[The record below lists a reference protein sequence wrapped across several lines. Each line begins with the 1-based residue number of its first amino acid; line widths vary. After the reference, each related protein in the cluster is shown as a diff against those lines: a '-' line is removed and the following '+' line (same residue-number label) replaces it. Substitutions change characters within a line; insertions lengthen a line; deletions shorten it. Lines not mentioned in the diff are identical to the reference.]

1 MQLNVER
8 IGHSVKT
15 AFACLL
21 GYAATEVF
29 HLPLDQW
36 LIITILVVMCA
47 QLNVGSILQK
57 SYMRFLG
64 TLSGSLLASATLF
77 IFGNN
82 QMISASVI
90 VLAAMFFSYIATSE
104 KSYSES
110 GTLGAV
116 TVVIILAGQN
126 PTITNALHRTLEISI
141 GIVIAA
147 LVSQFVLP
155 VHARTHLRRNQAETF
170 KQLSHYYAATLI
182 HNTLKQPIEA
192 NQLLDEAI
200 AKSMIAQRKLAR
212 EAARESFDSSFTA
225 DYFNQSLWYEKE
237 ILRCIA
243 FMRYIFNLSPEA
255 KKLFFSHVSLQQ
267 FNQAMCDTLNAISQ
281 KIAEKKSEKIAIPS
295 AQPLKESILVATRD
309 FSEEDKLHVNI
320 FLFCAELL
328 VKRLKEYEH

>member
-1 MQLNVER
+1 MVLDAER
-8 IGHSVKT
+8 IGHSLKI
-15 AFACLL
+15 ALACLL
-21 GYAATEVF
+21 GYAITELL
-29 HLPLDQW
+29 HLPVDQW

-64 TLSGSLLASATLF
+64 TLSGSLLGSATL
-77 IFGNN
+77 IMFGNN
-82 QMISASVI
+82 QMVSASVI

-141 GIVIAA
+141 GIIIAA
-147 LVSQFVLP
+147 LVSKFVIP
-155 VHARTHLRRNQAETF
+155 VHARTHLRRSQAETF

-182 HNTLKQPIEA
+182 NNTLKEPIDA
-192 NQLLDEAI
+192 NQLIDEAI

-212 EAARESFDSSFTA
+212 EAARESFDSSFTV
-225 DYFNQSLWYEKE
+225 DYFNQSLWHEKE

-243 FMRYIFNLSPEA
+243 FMRYIFMLSTEA
-255 KKLFFSHVSLQQ
+255 KKSFFNIVPLQQ
-267 FNQAMCDTLNAISQ
+267 FNQSICDTLNAIS
-281 KIAEKKSEKIAIPS
+281 KRIYSKKSEKIMIPS
-295 AQPLKESILVATRD
+295 VQPLKESILAETRH